1 MFARILAKKNT
12 PDKKWVKL
20 AFCLNRMM
28 RALQLGPAHHP
39 AGIDLSAS
47 PEVIDASCWNSF
59 VSLVGKISKSRE
71 QLGGFV
77 DSLVGSLDVLRS
89 GRQQNQDTSKV
100 AALVEQLLADN
111 QLPVLL
117 RSGHVSPLPDTS
129 DEAVPHYQLNDVKP
143 DDRSNSVYGVLL
155 RWLRAALNAVKLQ
168 EDLSSTAAP
177 PLPATGQA
185 AAHTPVTLFDYV
197 LSCALLDKERRL
209 QQLTRSGNSPLASVP
224 SPMGRLLCDQ
234 QAPTQGDTYMVQL
247 DAFVCSLRR
256 AGAAPTADYSAVDME
271 RRKASN
277 GKYLEQVACVLVEF
291 NERLGGTV
299 ESLVPCVL
307 PLCALQMWKAA
318 ELVLTVCQKSPTMLA
333 DNKCLESLALVV
345 WTQPHDALGS
355 ASLLSRKCAGLV
367 QVGNALNSDAD
378 VAVVTPLHFAVR
390 YDRKKFVVRYLQT
403 FRSVPEDLVGLVQF
417 ALRVRAVDLV
427 PLLVAHSDT
436 AHCSTVHQQEPAI
449 LGFLPAVELCSKQQ
463 QRQAQYL
470 SIRGCSRQ
478 QARALQRARLLASA
492 LQEADRQRQ
501 HGATSSPAH
510 IGLFVTRTDPVS
522 LKRLVQLMDG
532 TEAEWETVLNDA
544 NLLTLALPA
553 PAFIGGFA
561 STGHTVLHQACR
573 LGDVDVVQ
581 ELLSLNPRWIDHALS
596 VDRSGHTPLGI
607 AVAAGNLDLVQM
619 LLVPL
624 VDKHCKDGQK
634 PSLVDLYRTHTAGD
648 VSSRADFAGTIL
660 CDAERNLQHLQSQL
674 DVPPV
679 PGVAVPRV
687 LRGYQVHHAGH
698 ELVRHLQH
706 VEKLWKQIGAADPQA
721 LLHVA
726 DLPACAQLDSV
737 IRVRQ
742 ALALLG
748 IPLSQLVTHPVHVG
762 RTPLL
767 TQRPTAQ
774 MKDFTG
780 LGPQKLRKLV
790 SWPCAL
796 QLKSLICGWY
806 RLRSAA
812 PPSALDDTLFLF
824 RNVDVSISGQGR
836 AATEASRFLRQQAA
850 YVRACDRVRAKGVP
864 YYDATHGLASLREQL
879 KQEMRFDVTSAAR
892 ENILRRAN
900 LPLLGEEDE
909 CRAQV
914 TSKVQSVLRTMQVDA
929 ATCSQTL
936 DLAYLV
942 LDFCRS
948 VCVARLLVAA
958 TAEPQQFTLD
968 GKMEAH
974 PLDSLQERVAA
985 ARSHLARLRPL
996 LTGDAASPGGVLSTV
1011 RICDEL
1017 DTSQLAQFLTLPN
1030 DSSKKFS
1037 TARGFVVEGLSCLL
1051 QDLGQFQLSEFLCRV
1066 VASGN
1071 SSGVAVAQP
1080 AEIEEFAPD
1089 AAAATKAT
1097 AAGIRGVRIADDAQ
1111 GYAKLLQFLQ
1121 HLTVKDLVYGLS
1133 DKPMCA
1139 RFQEACAARIQ
1150 ELNERSGT
1158 FLAYQSGELSTQG
1171 QDAHNRA
1178 STVHVP
1184 SPHGTSSTDASR
1196 DRTRADAGKATETE
1210 QQLRAAYSTAT
1221 ALYRVVAAALYLP
1234 AQGCLYDSDVAM
1246 LVENHQH
1253 ENVLSALSASGL
1265 PWTDISGNTHG
1276 VAARRRDRV
1285 SLAVA
1290 RKAQLD
1296 VCDRLLR
1303 LGAQPCTPQK
1313 SSVAPVEAAAVSGN
1327 ADLVRAFLAVSD
1339 QGALRSLRSY
1349 STLVWY
1355 TLIASVLPEGKDQL
1369 RHDYAAVV
1377 QLLLEHG
1384 FPTAAPPHSDYS
1396 VLEVALIVAAPHE
1409 VLAALVA
1416 RRVPMSVASGQRAMQ
1431 WLLLRE
1437 SSTPV
1442 QVAEALLYEY
1452 ERSKS
1457 DTTGWIH
1464 DAPKVLHNICSA
1476 EFDQLVLE
1484 PTAEFFHPVD
1494 ACNAGASSMER
1505 ICSSLRDGICASLSV
1520 VSVDRR
1526 RRCVHNKRI
1535 GGDIERCCA
1544 LLRTGVHLEGSN
1556 EETCDSLLL
1565 TMARSR
1571 QHAVVAFVMQH
1582 LHEALLSA
1590 CNLGADG
1597 DLVVSSDS
1605 AVRSGGEVK
1614 LRDVLC
1620 TACYYDNL
1628 PIVKALARLHADWS
1642 AQKDVTGDV
1651 SDADGPLGVSWESV
1665 LNCAG
1670 DSAELGAGHTPL
1682 MCALVGRAETCIN
1695 YLCAQ
1700 PGLSVTYAHAVSAVA
1715 KYSVSEAT
1723 ALVLLQ
1729 SAVPAAS
1736 AAYDAVEFLSA
1747 TDHVDVVTGRTVVS
1761 GETFL
1766 HLCCRRGYATLV
1778 EHLLSLG
1785 ADGMVE
1791 DGTGTTALQCSI
1803 ASGHGAVTRTLYS
1816 KCPDAIK
1823 SAVNTIAYAA
1833 RKALLRRWR
1842 VMR

>member
-1 MFARILAKKNT
+1 VLRRCYIIFARILAKKNT

-28 RALQLGPAHHP
+28 RALKLGPAHHS
-39 AGIDLSAS
+39 IENDLTAS
-47 PEVIDASCWNSF
+47 PEVVDASCWSSF
-59 VSLVGKISKSRE
+59 VSLIGKISKSRE

-77 DSLVGSLDVLRS
+77 RSLVDSLDVLRS
-89 GRQQNQDTSKV
+89 GRQQSQDVCIV
-100 AALVEQLLADN
+100 ATLLERLLADN

-117 RSGHVSPLPDTS
+117 RGGHASPLPDTS
-129 DEAVPHYQLNDVKP
+129 DEAVPHYQLNDIRP
-143 DDRSNSVYGVLL
+143 DHRSNSVYAVLL
-155 RWLRAALNAVKLQ
+155 RWLRAALSAVNLH
-168 EDLSSTAAP
+168 EELSSTVAP
-177 PLPATGQA
+177 PLPGTSEET
-185 AAHTPVTLFDYV
+185 AHVPFTMFDYV
-197 LSCALLDKERRL
+197 QCCALLDKERML
-209 QQLTRSGNSPLASVP
+209 QQFGSSGRSPLASFP
-224 SPMGRLLCDQ
+224 SAVGRLLCDLLAHAQ
-234 QAPTQGDTYMVQL
+234 EDSPIVLL
-247 DAFVCSLRR
+247 DDFVCSLRR
-256 AGAAPTADYSAVDME
+256 SGATPTAHNSTVEME
-271 RRKASN
+271 RRKAHN
-277 GKYLEQVACVLVEF
+277 RKYLEQVVCVLVEF
-291 NERLGGTV
+291 NERLGGTA

-318 ELVLTVCQKSPTMLA
+318 ELVLTVCQKSPTVSV
-333 DNKCLESLALVV
+333 NSSCLKSLSLAV
-345 WTQPHDALGS
+345 WRHMVQSPGATGS
-355 ASLLSRKCAGLV
+355 AGLLSHTCARLV
-367 QVGNALNSDAD
+367 QAQNALNSDAD

-390 YDRKKFVVRYLQT
+390 YDRKKFVVRYVQT
-403 FRSVPEDLVGLVQF
+403 FRVGPLDLVGLVQF
-417 ALRVRAVDLV
+417 ALRVHAVEVV
-427 PLLVAHSDT
+427 PLLLAHSDT
-436 AHCSTVHQQEPAI
+436 AHCSSTGLIVPPVT
-449 LGFLPAVELCSKQQ
+449 LGFRPSVELCSREQH
-463 QRQAQYL
+463 RQAQYL
-470 SIRGCSRQ
+470 SVRGCSRRQ
-478 QARALQRARLLASA
+478 SRALKHATLLTAA
-492 LQEADRQRQ
+492 LQEADRQCQ
-501 HGATSSPAH
+501 HVAASSPAH
-510 IGLFVTRTDPVS
+510 IGLFVTCTDPFS

-544 NLLTLALPA
+544 DMLALALPS
-553 PAFIGGFA
+553 PASIGGFA
-561 STGHTVLHQACR
+561 NTGHTVLHQACR

-581 ELLSLNPRWIDHALS
+581 ELLSLNPCWIDHALS

-607 AVAAGNLDLVQM
+607 AVAAGNLDLARM

-648 VSSRADFAGTIL
+648 VSSRADIARTIL
-660 CDAERNLQHLQSQL
+660 CDAERKLQDLQSQL

-687 LRGYQVHHAGH
+687 LRGYQVHNAGH
-698 ELVRHLQH
+698 ALVRHLQH
-706 VEKLWKQIGAADPQA
+706 VEKLWKQIGAADPHA

-726 DLPACAQLDSV
+726 HLPASAQLDSV

-748 IPLSQLVTHPVHVG
+748 IPLSQLVTPPVHVG
-762 RTPLL
+762 RTPLS

-824 RNVDVSISGQGR
+824 RNVDVPICDQGR

-864 YYDATHGLASLREQL
+864 YYDVSHGLASLGEQL
-879 KQEMRFDVTSAAR
+879 KQEMRFDVASAAR
-892 ENILRRAN
+892 ENILRRTN

-909 CRAQV
+909 GRAQM
-914 TSKVQSVLRTMQVDA
+914 TNKVQSVLRTMQVEA
-929 ATCSQTL
+929 TTCSQTL

-948 VCVARLLVAA
+948 VCIARLLVAA
-958 TAEPQQFTLD
+958 TAEPQQLTQG

-996 LTGDAASPGGVLSTV
+996 LTGDAASPGGVLSTI

-1051 QDLGQFQLSEFLCRV
+1051 QDRGQFQLSEFLCRV

-1071 SSGVAVAQP
+1071 STGVAVAQP

-1089 AAAATKAT
+1089 SAAATKAT
-1097 AAGIRGVRIADDAQ
+1097 AAGARGVRIADDAE
-1111 GYAKLLQFLQ
+1111 GYTKLLQFLQ
-1121 HLTVKDLVYGLS
+1121 HVTVKDLVYGLS
-1133 DKPMCA
+1133 GKPTCA
-1139 RFQEACAARIQ
+1139 RFQEASAARIQ

-1158 FLAYQSGELSTQG
+1158 FLAYQSGEFLE
-1171 QDAHNRA
+1171 
-1178 STVHVP
+1178 
-1184 SPHGTSSTDASR
+1184 ASR

-1221 ALYRVVAAALYLP
+1221 ALYRFIAAALYLP
-1234 AQGCLYDSDVAM
+1234 TQRSLYDSDVAM
-1246 LVENHQH
+1246 LVENHQD
-1253 ENVLSALSASGL
+1253 ENVLGALCASGL
-1265 PWTDISGNTHG
+1265 PWSDVSGDVHVMATRCRDRG
-1276 VAARRRDRV
+1276 SLAAARKV
-1285 SLAVA
+1285 
-1290 RKAQLD
+1290 QLD
-1296 VCDRLLR
+1296 VSDRLLR

-1327 ADLVRAFLAVSD
+1327 ADLVRAFLAASD
-1339 QGALRSLRSY
+1339 HGALHSLRSY

-1355 TLIASVLPEGKDQL
+1355 TLLASVLPEGKDQL

-1396 VLEVALIVAAPHE
+1396 VLEVALIVQAPHE

-1437 SSTPV
+1437 SSAPV

-1476 EFDQLVLE
+1476 EFDQQVLE
-1484 PTAEFFHPVD
+1484 PTPEFFHPVD
-1494 ACNAGASSMER
+1494 ACHAGASSMER
-1505 ICSSLRDGICASLSV
+1505 ICSSLRDGICTALSDLG
-1520 VSVDRR
+1520 VDRR
-1526 RRCVHNKRI
+1526 RRCVHNKRV

-1544 LLRTGVHLEGSN
+1544 LLRSGAHLQGNN
-1556 EETCDSLLL
+1556 EEARDTLLL
-1565 TMARSR
+1565 TLAQSR

-1628 PIVKALARLHADWS
+1628 PLVKALARLHTEWS

-1682 MCALVGRAETCIN
+1682 MCALVGRAETCIK

-1736 AAYDAVEFLSA
+1736 AAYDAAEFLSA
-1747 TDHVDVVTGRTVVS
+1747 TEHVDVVTGRTVVS

-1778 EHLLSLG
+1778 EHLLLLG
-1785 ADGMVE
+1785 ADAMVE

-1842 VMR
+1842 VVR